1 MVGLHDRRALWSPI
15 ACHPR
20 VSQEISR
27 AGWMGGMSMMEQ
39 SEGKLTPKWFT
50 EQLRFGSGC
59 SHPLGARE
67 ELGFITLMPSVAFGS
82 HL

>member
-1 MVGLHDRRALWSPI
+1 MVSDSLP
-15 ACHPR
+15 
-20 VSQEISR
+20 SQSQPGDKQGR
-27 AGWMGGMSMMEQ
+27 MDGGMSMMEQ